1 MRWVSVII
9 ASVFG
14 AGYSPIAPGTVGALV
29 GCIILWLGEKT
40 LMLATYPSPWFFLG
54 LIIAV
59 TLLGI
64 WATNQL
70 EKYWG
75 KDPSKVVVDEL
86 VGVWIAMIM
95 VPFSWVNLLLAFGLF
110 RFFDIAKPLGIRQ
123 MEKMSRGVGVMAD
136 DILAGIYSN
145 IVLQIIIFII
155 SIY

>member
-1 MRWVSVII
+1 MRWISVIV

-14 AGYSPIAPGTVGALV
+14 AGYSPIAPGTVGAMA
-29 GCIILWLGEKT
+29 GCLILWIGKDSLV
-40 LMLATYPSPWFFLG
+40 LSTYPNPWLFLG

-59 TLLGI
+59 TLIGI
-64 WATNQL
+64 WSTNQL
-70 EKYWG
+70 EKHWG

-86 VGVWIAMIM
+86 IGVWITMIM
-95 VPFSWVNLLLAFGLF
+95 VPFTWMNLLLAFGLF
-110 RFFDIAKPLGIRQ
+110 RFFDIAKPLGIRN

-145 IVLQIIIFII
+145 LVLQIIIFII

>member
-29 GCIILWLGEKT
+29 GCIILWFGENT